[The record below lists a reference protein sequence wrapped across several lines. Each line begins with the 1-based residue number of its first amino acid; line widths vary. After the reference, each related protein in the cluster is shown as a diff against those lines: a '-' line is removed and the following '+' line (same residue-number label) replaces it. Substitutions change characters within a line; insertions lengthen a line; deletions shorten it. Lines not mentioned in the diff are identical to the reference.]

1 MNVISNKKFYISVGA
16 ITLFVACLPL
26 FTLNCIGGH
35 DIAYHL
41 LRIEALKAGILAG
54 RPFLRINMLF
64 FGGMGYAS
72 SLFYPDLFLYFPA
85 VLRLLG
91 VGINLSYHLFVALCI
106 VLGFFSCFYCARYI
120 SGNSYSAM
128 ISAVIFTLYQYH
140 IYDIYTR
147 GAAGEFTA
155 VIFVPFVIAGL
166 YDFIFGEFSKPW
178 FLFVGMTGVLL
189 CHTITAVVCILLC
202 VLAVITDIKE
212 IIRKPLR
219 IIKLILTALLT
230 LGVTAFYWMSVL
242 EMLSTGAF
250 SRDFYF
256 NTSYEASKLWEIF
269 YNDYNRMGVAVFVL
283 LLSGLLIKKRG
294 KFANLC
300 MAAGVILT
308 ICATGIFPWKR
319 FEGLLGF
326 IQFPWRL
333 FVITGPLLAIAEG
346 LYLSRFAEELV
357 EGKEQNGSGNVPKI
371 IMIVVL
377 SVMCV
382 SVAGNFQHNT
392 EKNYSYSS
400 DYFDYVPF
408 TAEVIGGEWLPTA
421 VSDREALIEQSD
433 KSYTDDGVELPVRR
447 IKNEVLID
455 SIPYGTE
462 FTDVPFIFYKG
473 YAAYDTETGELL
485 TVTGEGRNG
494 TVRVYTDGAD
504 HIRVWYKGTLI
515 QHIADAVSICTIT
528 GILVWILIS
537 KTIKKRDKADNER

>member
-1 MNVISNKKFYISVGA
+1 M
-16 ITLFVACLPL
+16 
-26 FTLNCIGGH
+26 
-35 DIAYHL
+35 
-41 LRIEALKAGILAG
+41 
-54 RPFLRINMLF
+54 
-64 FGGMGYAS
+64 
-72 SLFYPDLFLYFPA
+72 
-85 VLRLLG
+85 
-91 VGINLSYHLFVALCI
+91 
-106 VLGFFSCFYCARYI
+106 
-120 SGNSYSAM
+120 
-128 ISAVIFTLYQYH
+128 
-140 IYDIYTR
+140 
-147 GAAGEFTA
+147 
-155 VIFVPFVIAGL
+155 
-166 YDFIFGEFSKPW
+166 
-178 FLFVGMTGVLL
+178 
-189 CHTITAVVCILLC
+189 
-202 VLAVITDIKE
+202 
-212 IIRKPLR
+212 
-219 IIKLILTALLT
+219 
-230 LGVTAFYWMSVL
+230 
-242 EMLSTGAF
+242 
-250 SRDFYF
+250 
-256 NTSYEASKLWEIF
+256 
-269 YNDYNRMGVAVFVL
+269 
-283 LLSGLLIKKRG
+283 
-294 KFANLC
+294 
-300 MAAGVILT
+300 
-308 ICATGIFPWKR
+308 
-319 FEGLLGF
+319 
-326 IQFPWRL
+326 
-333 FVITGPLLAIAEG
+333 ITGPLLAIAEG

-357 EGKEQNGSGNVPKI
+357 EEKEQNGSENVPKI

-433 KSYTDDGVELPVRR
+433 KSYTADGVELPVRR

-515 QHIADAVSICTIT
+515 QHIADAVSICTII